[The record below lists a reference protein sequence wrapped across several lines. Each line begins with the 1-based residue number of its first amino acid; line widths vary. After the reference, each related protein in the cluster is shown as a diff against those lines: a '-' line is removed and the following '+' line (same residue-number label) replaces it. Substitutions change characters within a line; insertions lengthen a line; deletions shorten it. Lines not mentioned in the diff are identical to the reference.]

1 MWSGLPRQHRNTLL
15 KWKIA
20 ILIPEAEGRPG
31 GSGCLKV
38 VKPHSLPACSSIKS
52 MTSPPHLYVYSDT
65 LIFPFSPVVSVLLVR
80 LTVFPK
86 RQYRGIR
93 CPMTPV
99 TTSPVWI
106 PIVIWR
112 RQSWTSVALVVNMC
126 CFTDYFKCPHATS
139 LWEVKIVCPKRKALR

>member
-1 MWSGLPRQHRNTLL
+1 
-15 KWKIA
+15 
-20 ILIPEAEGRPG
+20 
-31 GSGCLKV
+31 
-38 VKPHSLPACSSIKS
+38 
-52 MTSPPHLYVYSDT
+52 MTFPPHLYVYSDT

-93 CPMTPV
+93 WPMTPV

-112 RQSWTSVALVVNMC
+112 RQSWTSVALVVNISVILQTISNALMQRPPE
-126 CFTDYFKCPHATS
+126 KGNGLS
-139 LWEVKIVCPKRKALR
+139 KEKGLKI